1 MSGPFIIVGA
11 GQAGAWVAK
20 TLRSEGYGGGLVLI
34 GSEPHLPY
42 ERPPLSKSYLSK
54 ADGTEGQ
61 DILSTD
67 EIERLG
73 IDFRSST
80 SATKLDIK
88 HKKLHLQDGLRL
100 PYEKLC
106 LCTGGHARALSYDP
120 ELAPYIHL
128 LRTRQDADRLRS
140 ALHPGQHIAIIGG
153 GWIGLEVAATARQL
167 GAEVTI
173 FEAADRLCGRSVMP
187 EVSSA
192 LLDLHRSNNVAIHLG
207 CGPIGLSASHTRSV
221 AIRTEMDMAH
231 FDAVLLSIGL
241 VADDALASG
250 AGLACKNGIL
260 VNEQCQSSKPD
271 VFAAG
276 DVAVT
281 PTQIAG
287 HLRLESWQNA
297 QDQGI
302 AAAKAMLGQ
311 DIAYTPIPRIWSE
324 QYDTFIRIEG
334 APHLAA
340 FTYCRSDGDTHLW
353 IGTDKQHKMVSAISF
368 NDMRG
373 QRFAARAIA
382 QDKYL
387 NADEL
392 QNTDGPINAAF
403 VSRMETKI

>member
-20 TLRSEGYGGGLVLI
+20 TLRSEGYGGDLVLI

-42 ERPPLSKSYLSK
+42 ERPPLSKSYLGNASC
-54 ADGTEGQ
+54 TEGQ

-88 HKKLHLQDGLRL
+88 RKKLHLQNGLKL

-120 ELAPYIHL
+120 ELAPHIHL

-140 ALHPGQHIAIIGG
+140 ALHPGKHIAIIGG

-173 FEAADRLCGRSVMP
+173 FEAADRLCSRSVMP

-192 LLDLHRSNNVAIHLG
+192 LLDLHRSKNVAIHLG
-207 CGPIGLSASHTRSV
+207 CGPIALSASHSRSV
-221 AIRTEMDMAH
+221 AIRTETDMAS

-241 VADDALASG
+241 VANDALASE
-250 AGLACKNGIL
+250 AGLACENGIL
-260 VNEQCQSSKPD
+260 VNEQCQSSAPD

-281 PTQIAG
+281 PTHIAG

-311 DIAYTPIPRIWSE
+311 DIVYTPIPRIWSE

-334 APHLAA
+334 APHLAT
-340 FTYCRSDGDTHLW
+340 FTYSRSEGDTHLW
-353 IGTDKQHKMVSAISF
+353 IGTDKQHKMMGAISF

-382 QDKYL
+382 QGKYL

-392 QNTDGPINAAF
+392 QNTEGPINAAF